1 MKYLLYAI
9 AAIFMLGT
17 WSACSEKSA
26 TPTQSTSNGEFPSM
40 ATYDVSMLISDSGV
54 IRYRASSKTWL
65 VYDNDK
71 LNKYQHF
78 PNGVLL
84 EQLDSLFNSA
94 ASIYAD
100 TAWNYETKQ
109 LWRLVKNVHIVNA
122 ANEHFYTQEL
132 FWNVRSGKVYSDS
145 LIRIERP
152 DVILEGIGFESDDR
166 FTNYVIKKPTGTF
179 PLRTNNANQSQDSTP
194 TQERK

>member
-1 MKYLLYAI
+1 MKHLLYAI
-9 AAIFMLGT
+9 VAIFMLST
-17 WSACSEKSA
+17 WSACSEKA
-26 TPTQSTSNGEFPSM
+26 APPTQATTSGELPSM

-54 IRYRASSKTWL
+54 SRSRASSKTWL
-65 VYDNDK
+65 DYDNDK

-132 FWNVRSGKVYSDS
+132 YWNVRSGKVYSDS

-179 PLRTNNANQSQDSTP
+179 PLRTNNTHQAPGP
-194 TQERK
+194 TSSQERK